1 MSVQSLEFVI
11 THASILKDLIN
22 AHVWKDMSLNHHEL
36 VDRKVMV
43 PDWIVICIVEKKCYC
58 NRLSSIAG
66 GEEPWLLLANRKSI
80 RQVSLNGVK
89 YNFVFSNLS
98 RTVAIDFDVG
108 EGKLFWTDVTENA
121 IYGTTISFDKDGGH
135 PQKVS

>member
-1 MSVQSLEFVI
+1 M
-11 THASILKDLIN
+11 HC
-22 AHVWKDMSLNHHEL
+22 
-36 VDRKVMV
+36 R
-43 PDWIVICIVEKKCYC
+43 KKCYF
-58 NRLSSIAG
+58 NGLSSIAG

-80 RQVSLNGVK
+80 RQVSLDGVK

>member
-1 MSVQSLEFVI
+1 
-11 THASILKDLIN
+11 
-22 AHVWKDMSLNHHEL
+22 MSLNHHEL

-43 PDWIVICIVEKKCYC
+43 PDQIVICIVEKKKCYF
-58 NRLSSIAG
+58 NGLSSIAG

-121 IYGTTISFDKDGGH
+121 IYSTTISFDKDGGH

>member
-1 MSVQSLEFVI
+1 M
-11 THASILKDLIN
+11 
-22 AHVWKDMSLNHHEL
+22 WKKN
-36 VDRKVMV
+36 
-43 PDWIVICIVEKKCYC
+43 CYFTG
-58 NRLSSIAG
+58 LSFIAG

-89 YNFVFSNLS
+89 YNFIFSNLS

-121 IYGTTISFDKDGGH
+121 IYGTNISFDKDGGH
-135 PQKVS
+135 PQKVG